1 MENEGSSPN
10 FEETDERSKTG
21 RKPDSSKLLS
31 GGVKSWW
38 LLLMNPI
45 EDFLIDRKF
54 PPNVLT
60 ITTLLVSALAGYF
73 FHLGMIFV
81 AGVLL
86 LAGSTFDVFDGRVA
100 RAQGLNS
107 PRGAFFDSCVDRY
120 SEVLIYL
127 GLLSFF
133 RDTFFVYIVFLVV
146 SCSMMVS
153 YTKARAEGLGIDCE
167 VGIMQRTERV
177 VYLGLLSS
185 FNFLGNIVAFFLG
198 LGNRDYLL
206 KLSVIIL
213 FLFSFYTSIQ
223 RMAHVMGKM
232 EEAGNGGTDGTG
244 AGAAGG

>member
-1 MENEGSSPN
+1 MENEWSTPSP
-10 FEETDERSKTG
+10 EDADERSKTG

-31 GGVKSWW
+31 GGIKSWW
-38 LLLMNPI
+38 VFLMKPI
-45 EDFLIDRKF
+45 EDFLIEREF
-54 PPNVLT
+54 RPNVLT
-60 ITTLLVSALAGYF
+60 ITTLVVSALAGWF
-73 FHLGMIFV
+73 FHLGMIFI

-86 LAGSTFDVFDGRVA
+86 LAGSTFDIFDGRVA

-107 PRGAFFDSCVDRY
+107 PKGAFFDSCVDRY

-133 RDTFFVYIVFLVV
+133 RDTFLVYIVFLIV

-167 VGIMQRTERV
+167 VGMMQRAERV
-177 VYLGLLSS
+177 VYLGVLAA
-185 FNFLGNIVAFFLG
+185 FNFLGNIATFLMG
-198 LGNRDYLL
+198 LESRDYLL

-213 FLFSFYTSIQ
+213 FLFSFYTSIE

-232 EEAGNGGTDGTG
+232 EDAGNGETDGT
-244 AGAAGG
+244 AKAAD

>member
-1 MENEGSSPN
+1 MENEWSKPDSGES
-10 FEETDERSKTG
+10 DERSKTG

-31 GGVKSWW
+31 GGIKSWW
-38 LLLMNPI
+38 VFLMRPI
-45 EDFLIDRKF
+45 EDFLIEKNFR
-54 PPNVLT
+54 PNVLT
-60 ITTLLVSALAGYF
+60 ITTLVVSALAGWF

-86 LAGSTFDVFDGRVA
+86 LAGSTFDIFDGRVA

-107 PRGAFFDSCVDRY
+107 PKGAFFDSCVDRY

-133 RDTFFVYIVFLVV
+133 RDTFFIYIVFLIV

-167 VGIMQRTERV
+167 VGIMQRAERV
-177 VYLGLLSS
+177 VYLGVLSA
-185 FNFLGNIVAFFLG
+185 FNFLGNIVTFLMG

-206 KLSVIIL
+206 KLSIIIL
-213 FLFSFYTSIQ
+213 FVFSLYTSIQ
-223 RMAHVMGKM
+223 RMVHVMSRM
-232 EEAGNGGTDGTG
+232 EEAEDGGTDGT
-244 AGAAGG
+244 A

>member
-1 MENEGSSPN
+1 MENERSTPSP
-10 FEETDERSKTG
+10 EEADERSKTG

-31 GGVKSWW
+31 GGIKSWW
-38 LLLMNPI
+38 VFLMRPI
-45 EDFLIDRKF
+45 EDFLIERKF
-54 PPNVLT
+54 RPNVLT
-60 ITTLLVSALAGYF
+60 ITTLVVSALAGWF
-73 FHLGMIFV
+73 FHLGMIFI

-86 LAGSTFDVFDGRVA
+86 LAGSTFDIFDGRVA

-107 PRGAFFDSCVDRY
+107 PKGAFFDSCVDRY

-133 RDTFFVYIVFLVV
+133 RDTFFIYIVFLLV

-167 VGIMQRTERV
+167 VGTMQRAERV
-177 VYLGLLSS
+177 VYLGVLAA
-185 FNFLGNIVAFFLG
+185 FNFLGNIVTFLMG

-213 FLFSFYTSIQ
+213 LLFSFYTSIE

-232 EEAGNGGTDGTG
+232 DDAGNGGTDGT
-244 AGAAGG
+244 AKAAD

>member
-1 MENEGSSPN
+1 MENERSTPTP
-10 FEETDERSKTG
+10 EEADERSKTG

-31 GGVKSWW
+31 GGIKSWW
-38 LLLMNPI
+38 VFLMKPI
-45 EDFLIDRKF
+45 EDFLIERKF
-54 PPNVLT
+54 RPNVLT
-60 ITTLLVSALAGYF
+60 ITTLVVSALAGWF
-73 FHLGMIFV
+73 FHLGMIFI

-86 LAGSTFDVFDGRVA
+86 LAGSTFDIFDGRVA

-107 PRGAFFDSCVDRY
+107 PKGAFFDSCVDRY

-133 RDTFFVYIVFLVV
+133 RDTFFIYIVFLLV

-167 VGIMQRTERV
+167 VGTMQRAERV
-177 VYLGLLSS
+177 VYLGVLAA
-185 FNFLGNIVAFFLG
+185 FNFLGNIVTFLMG

-213 FLFSFYTSIQ
+213 LLFSFYTSIE

-232 EEAGNGGTDGTG
+232 DDAGNGGTDGT
-244 AGAAGG
+244 AKAAD